1 MDKVLVVVDM
11 QEKFIAECGAF
22 DIVTLAAEKIRAR
35 KAEGYEIILTLDRS
49 GGKLCG
55 EVADVSEGGIIYRK
69 RSYGCSQLILGLA
82 DKKPEIIEFIG
93 VCTDI
98 CVITNVLGV
107 MAFLPDSKIM
117 VDSKCCATGTNGH
130 SAALKVMKSCKIEVR

>member
-35 KAEGYEIILTLDRS
+35 KAEGYEIILTLDKS
-49 GGKLCG
+49 GGQLCRG
-55 EVADVSEGGIIYRK
+55 VADVSGGGKIYRK
-69 RSYGCSQLILGLA
+69 RSYGCRQLILDLA
-82 DKKPEIIEFIG
+82 DKNPEIIEFVG

-98 CVITNVLGV
+98 CVITNVLAV
-107 MAFLPDSKIM
+107 MAFLPDSKIL
-117 VDSKCCATGTNGH
+117 VDSKCCATETVGH
-130 SAALKVMKSCKIEVR
+130 SAALQVMKSCKIEVR